1 MSRKE
6 SLKPC
11 VEVFLEHRR
20 AIGNLI
26 EIEFGIDALNRLRQ
40 VAVLRRDRSLE
51 VWQSEKE
58 SSCTSYSSPL
68 HGESL
73 IEITELR
80 NQLRLL
86 IGFLQLQEQELI
98 VEAERI
104 E

>member
-1 MSRKE
+1 MLPKE
-6 SLKPC
+6 SITPC
-11 VEVFLEHRR
+11 DEVFLEHHR
-20 AIGNLI
+20 ATGDLF
-26 EIEFGIDALNRLRQ
+26 EIDTGIDVLNRLRE
-40 VAVLRRDRSLE
+40 VADQRRTRSLE